1 VSLLVVT
8 SLATTAGFLAW
19 TSRTDAGKATAPAA
33 APPRPQPAAEPAI
46 DLDRALLDRA
56 RRGDGRAFR
65 TIFERHGGAIRRFL
79 GDLLRDTGA
88 ADEATQETFVRA
100 HRSLERIAD
109 TAKLRPFLFGVARNV
124 AHERMRASKREV
136 PLDDDDGGALPQL
149 GSAPSP
155 EALLMQAEA
164 DRVLAAALAE
174 LPAERRAAVLLRI
187 DHDLGYPE
195 IAEAMG
201 WSLQKVKNEI
211 HRARL
216 KMRAGILSYL
226 GGEP

>member
-8 SLATTAGFLAW
+8 ALATTAGMLAW
-19 TSRTDAGKATAPAA
+19 T
-33 APPRPQPAAEPAI
+33 PPRGGSPRGTGGTPRVEPDDRAEPLL
-46 DLDRALLDRA
+46 DLDQALLERA

-65 TIFERHGGAIRRFL
+65 TIFDRHGGAIRRFL
-79 GDLLRDTGA
+79 GDLLRDTSA

-100 HRSLERIAD
+100 HRGLARISD
-109 TAKLRPFLFGVARNV
+109 DAKLRGFLFGIARNV
-124 AHERMRASKREV
+124 ARERRRTGGREV
-136 PLDDDDGGALPQL
+136 ALDDEGDSAPVDH
-149 GSAPSP
+149 APSP
-155 EALLMQAEA
+155 ETLMIAAEA
-164 DRVLAAALAE
+164 DRVLAAALAD
-174 LPAERRAAVLLRI
+174 LPDERRAALLLRI

-211 HRARL
+211 HRARTR
-216 KMRAGILSYL
+216 MRGRVLAYL